1 MEEIIMPTPGI
12 ADPYFY
18 EWYVGIKYLIEMLN
32 PDSGI
37 KCVVFQHELY
47 DTIDD
52 VVVEYNNGSREVC
65 YQVKHEIETSSKH
78 NLTFGKLI
86 EEDPKSESRCLL
98 DALFQGWKKASSAS
112 TKMITPVLYTNRKL
126 GENKPIR
133 KYNNKK
139 YTFYPIEEFFVKIKE
154 ELKNTTVY
162 GGMLIQD
169 ENLSKQWGVLC
180 HSINETNIN
189 EIADFIKVFEIK
201 GNEPG
206 LAEMEATLISSLMS
220 TFSCSEGLANEL
232 LGKIMYGLREW
243 VTTKRE
249 TSRVTIEDVYSAISV
264 ENDVNESQH
273 RLAPPFPFFESR
285 KRFSESIKNQIC
297 SSSKKVVFIS
307 GEPGSGKTSVISYL
321 QSTTNMFLLRYHTFR
336 PISPEQHFYNV
347 DAGICSG
354 DALWG
359 TLLIQLRQKLSG
371 KLAKY
376 SVPVNNKL
384 LTMEMKR
391 HHVCRLLGIMAKES
405 AQKNERIYVC
415 IDGIDHAAR
424 SKTAVT
430 FLSSLPLPN
439 EIPDGVC
446 FVIVGQPYNMYRDEY
461 PLWLSSNT
469 EVEYISVPNID
480 VDDIKQ
486 LIIETVPQFIDNAEG
501 ISKLVYSFTKG
512 NNLSSVF
519 AVEEIKKA
527 QSPEDAVNILN
538 NCGITY
544 DIQQY
549 YSHIWNHA
557 KKIISESELGVPFPE
572 SIIACP
578 ILLMNGRV
586 HTGILA
592 NALPYNLNEND
603 WKMVLDMLYPL
614 IIPCNENNDEYT
626 LFHNDFRIFL
636 MHIINGYQ
644 ARYEEIALHLAEYLL
659 NNDEGL
665 TSYILSIPLLQCA
678 NHVELIPK
686 YFTSGFVINA
696 LAEGVSKQRLDE
708 YAHLSYNAAC
718 ANRDKK
724 GYINTYL
731 ALTTLY
737 QHNRYIKYYERT
749 YISKDAPELSNLDLS
764 EIRNLPFSFENI
776 EEYTNVL
783 ELCEKLNLNK
793 KEERSI
799 ALYGRWFDKLT
810 PYSFI
815 PLMQGEK
822 TLNDKYPFVDN
833 CAKNALK
840 KWGKTAALLEMEPPI
855 IDQPINDV
863 QIKVLWLFGVE
874 YFKCCIENGLID
886 LAFLAIERYYVTSAC
901 LFEQLES
908 IYYNGYTD
916 KFAKHLM
923 KLVNIYNEGLTNY
936 FPIAMLATNQYEN
949 NFGIETKNLLKSP
962 NSIYD
967 KTSMDIVVQSFLVG
981 AIERNKDDIVIC
993 SHVCACYDKI
1003 ADSGFTKN
1011 QISYLCKFSC
1021 LLGKYYWNE
1030 SACNSTAFIKY
1041 TLWFLVTKLERT
1053 HDYSSA
1059 YKFLIFTL
1067 FNSKAAESLVN
1078 NEDFISAIRIALL
1091 ENRHPG
1097 MYYKTY
1103 MLDYLEKVGR
1113 KDIIKDHISTL
1124 YGENCKN
1131 ISKTEDRFDMHKR
1144 FCHYGEI
1151 VEPDLMHSFT
1161 NKLKWD
1167 VVGYVNHKEY
1177 AMNGIHDELDMILS
1191 DKPFLWRELGL
1202 DLYHQS
1208 KIASLSGNEYDYEI
1222 RKCLLKAAI
1231 SCSIEDFWDLHSLDD
1246 DFRLNPSLIYESIF
1260 KFVDK
1265 ANCKEDVEA
1274 IWMLNCGLHSWY
1286 TNEDRINAKNVYQYL
1301 FEKSQSF
1308 GINLDII
1315 INDITP
1321 QWMEILKHSFDKT
1334 EAFGNKI
1341 DSYDVQKQEAIA
1353 RTSEKCGDLNS
1364 DNIID
1369 FIQKIPLFDYPY
1381 DIYKI
1386 VIDHIKSKEMLDS
1399 NVLNCLLSSLCSY
1412 SKNREWRIAGLT
1424 DTISSILNLM
1434 GEEAF
1439 WNLASIIEE
1448 HLSEYDYQT
1457 STRNIQLLL
1466 IQNCKMNAGEVKY
1479 LFNRELETQQQWV
1492 TANNHLEV
1500 SDLDLH
1506 SNSRLASPQS
1516 IADIA
1521 LFILLEQLETNNARK
1536 IESAVYSIY
1545 VWGCDS
1551 PYIVDL
1557 VIHHLSNLLPTQKEW
1572 VYLIIMR
1579 WASEKRVSSEL
1590 CSILTNEYITCNSL
1604 SQKYYLHSILLKIGS
1619 DQVRLNDINYDAL
1632 PIEYSLPKDGIVDRN
1647 SIYERFLSFRETED
1661 FYGEN
1666 DDIRRYISL
1675 NSLEKS
1681 HINDMYGERN
1691 DICIPT
1697 HNQKVDCML
1706 YGEGKKGRWNDITLT
1721 ENKCLLIPIDDP
1733 YMLTDMPK
1741 MVFDNSWFPNIYD
1754 NQHRAEKEI
1763 DKKTLLKI
1771 ALSNIDD
1778 HDVMLAAV
1786 IWYPVEHK
1794 KYLTYNVVTK
1804 IGSADKLSN
1813 NNEFALCTGSYG
1825 LLESEGQIIQSDPA
1839 YRYSHSINLFDI
1851 VRGLIRIPFGNCQI
1865 SPSFAWKQLL
1875 KCSVSS
1881 TSPYL
1886 WINELG
1892 KTVLRFERFA
1902 SPINDEMSEIYFS
1915 QPILFRWICDKEWL
1929 NSKLEEMNLRRWYI
1943 EKIREERDLLL
1954 E

>member
-1 MEEIIMPTPGI
+1 MSTPGI

-18 EWYVGIKYLIEMLN
+18 EWYVGIKYIIEMLN

-47 DTIDD
+47 NTIDD
-52 VVVEYNNGSREVC
+52 VVVEYNNGNREMC

-78 NLTFGKLI
+78 NLTFGKII
-86 EEDPKSESRCLL
+86 EENPKSESRCLL

-112 TKMITPVLYTNRKL
+112 EKMITPVLYTNRQL
-126 GENKPIR
+126 GKNKSVR
-133 KYNNKK
+133 EFNNNK
-139 YTFYPIEEFFVKIKE
+139 YSSYPIEEFFVKIKE
-154 ELKNTTVY
+154 KLKKTTDYCSMV
-162 GGMLIQD
+162 IQD
-169 ENLSKQWGVLC
+169 ENLLNQWGELC

-232 LGKIMYGLREW
+232 LGKIIYGLREW
-243 VTTKRE
+243 VTTRRE

-285 KRFSESIKNQIC
+285 KRFSESIKNRIC

-376 SVPVNNKL
+376 GVPVNNKL

-405 AQKNERIYVC
+405 VQKYERIYVC

-439 EIPDGVC
+439 EIPDGVS

-469 EVEYISVPNID
+469 AVEYISVPNIE

-486 LIIETVPQFIDNAEG
+486 LIIETAPQFIDNAEG

-549 YSHIWNHA
+549 YSHIWNHV
-557 KKIISESELGVPFPE
+557 KKIILEIGLGITFPE

-586 HTGILA
+586 HIGILE
-592 NALPYNLNEND
+592 NALPYNLKSSD
-603 WKMVLDMLYPL
+603 WKMILDMLYPL
-614 IIPCNENNDEYT
+614 IIPCKENNDEYT

-659 NNDEGL
+659 NNDEGI

-718 ANRDKK
+718 ANRDKE

-737 QHNRYIKYYERT
+737 QHHRYIEYYEKT
-749 YISKDAPELSNLDLS
+749 YICNDAPELSNLDIS
-764 EIRNLPFSFENI
+764 EICNLPFSLDNMD
-776 EEYTNVL
+776 EYSDVL
-783 ELCEKLNLNK
+783 ELCAKLHLNN

-799 ALYGRWFDKLT
+799 ALYSRWFGTLT

-815 PLMQGEK
+815 PLMKEEN
-822 TLNDKYPFVDN
+822 TSDDNYPIEDN
-833 CAKNALK
+833 SVMIALEA
-840 KWGKTAALLEMEPPI
+840 WGRTAALIEMEPPLI
-855 IDQPINDV
+855 ENAINDNQV
-863 QIKVLWLFGVE
+863 KVLRQFGSE
-874 YFKCCIENGLID
+874 YFKYCIEHGSID
-886 LAFLAIERYYVTSAC
+886 LAITAIQRGYVTVDC
-901 LFEQLES
+901 LFEQLEN

-916 KFAKHLM
+916 KFANYLM
-923 KLVNIYNEGLTNY
+923 KLISVYNEELTNY
-936 FPIAMLATNQYEN
+936 FPIAMLATNQHEY
-949 NFGIETKNLLKSP
+949 NFGIETKELLQSP
-962 NSIYD
+962 DYIYD
-967 KTSMDIVVQSFLVG
+967 KTSMDIVIQSFLVG
-981 AIERNKDDIVIC
+981 AIEREKDDIVIC
-993 SHVCACYDKI
+993 SHVSACYEKI
-1003 ADSGFTKN
+1003 NDSGFTKN
-1011 QISYLCKFSC
+1011 QITSLSKFSC

-1030 SACNSTAFIKY
+1030 SACDSNVFIKY
-1041 TLWFLVTKLERT
+1041 AVHFLTTELKRMP
-1053 HDYSSA
+1053 DYSSA
-1059 YKFLIFTL
+1059 YKFLVFTL
-1067 FNSKAAESLVN
+1067 FNSKAAGSLEN

-1097 MYYKTY
+1097 VYYKTY
-1103 MLDYLEKVGR
+1103 MLNYLKRIDR
-1113 KDIIKDHISTL
+1113 KDIIKEHINVL
-1124 YGENCKN
+1124 YGNDCEN
-1131 ISKTEDRFDMHKR
+1131 ISKMNDKSDLHKQ

-1161 NKLKWD
+1161 YKLKWD

-1177 AMNGIHDELDMILS
+1177 ALSGLHDELDILLS
-1191 DKPFLWRELGL
+1191 DKPPLWRELGL
-1202 DLYHQS
+1202 ELYHQS
-1208 KIASLSGNEYDYEI
+1208 RIASLSGNKYDYDI
-1222 RKCLLKAAI
+1222 RVCLLKAAI
-1231 SCSIEDFWDLHSLDD
+1231 SCGVKDFWDLHLLDD
-1246 DFRLNPSLIYESIF
+1246 DFRMDPDMIYQALFILI
-1260 KFVDK
+1260 DN
-1265 ANCKEDVEA
+1265 ANCIEDVKS
-1274 IWMLNCGLHSWY
+1274 IWMLSCGIHSWY
-1286 TNEDRINAKNVYQYL
+1286 TNADRLGTEHVYKHL
-1301 FEKSQSF
+1301 FEKSQTL
-1308 GINLDII
+1308 GIDLKQII
-1315 INDITP
+1315 SDITP
-1321 QWMEILKHSFDKT
+1321 QWTEILTHLSVKSSYPHNIK
-1334 EAFGNKI
+1334 
-1341 DSYDVQKQEAIA
+1341 DSYYVHKQEVIA
-1353 RTSEKCGDLNS
+1353 EVTKDLGKLDS
-1364 DNIID
+1364 DGIFD
-1369 FIQKIPLFDYPY
+1369 FITKIPLLEYSH
-1381 DIYKI
+1381 DIYKMI
-1386 VIDHIKSKEMLDS
+1386 IDYIMSKEMLDT
-1399 NVLNCLLSSLCSY
+1399 NILNCLLSSICAY
-1412 SKNREWRIAGLT
+1412 AKDKEWHNTGLT
-1424 DTISSILNLM
+1424 DAINSILDLL

-1439 WNLASIIEE
+1439 WSLAEIIEE
-1448 HLSEYDYQT
+1448 HLSEYDYQI

-1466 IQNCKMNAGEVKY
+1466 IHNCKVNAYETKR
-1479 LFNRELETQQQWV
+1479 LFCKELETQKQWV
-1492 TANNHLEV
+1492 TANNHLEI
-1500 SDLDLH
+1500 
-1506 SNSRLASPQS
+1506 SNDTIPLNSKLGSPNS
-1516 IADIA
+1516 ILDIA
-1521 LFILLEQLETNNARK
+1521 LFILLEQLESQNARK

-1551 PYIVDL
+1551 QYIVDL

-1572 VYLIIMR
+1572 IYLIIMR
-1579 WASEKRVSSEL
+1579 WASEKKIPNEL
-1590 CSILTNEYITCNSL
+1590 YSILTNEYMTCNSL
-1604 SQKYYLHSILLKIGS
+1604 SQKYCLHSILLKIGS
-1619 DQVRLNDINYDAL
+1619 DQIRSDTINYDAL
-1632 PIEYSLPKDGIVDRN
+1632 PMEYSLPKDGKIDRD
-1647 SIYERFLSFRETED
+1647 SIYERFLNFRERED
-1661 FYGEN
+1661 TYGEN

-1675 NSLEKS
+1675 NSSEKN
-1681 HINDMYGERN
+1681 HINDMYEERN

-1733 YMLTDMPK
+1733 YMLTDMPQ
-1741 MVFDNSWFPNIYD
+1741 MVYDNSWFPNIYD

-1763 DKKTLLKI
+1763 DKKTLSKI
-1771 ALSNIDD
+1771 TLSNIDD
-1778 HDVMLAAV
+1778 HDVMLAAA
-1786 IWYPVEHK
+1786 IWYPVEYK

-1804 IGSADKLSN
+1804 IGSTDNFSN
-1813 NNEFALCTGSYG
+1813 NNKFALCTGNYG

-1851 VRGLIRIPFGNCQI
+1851 VCGLIRIPFGNCQI

-1886 WINELG
+1886 WINEYG

-1929 NSKLEEMNLRRWYI
+1929 NSKLKEMDLRMWYI
-1943 EKIREERDLLL
+1943 EEFKQRNSYL
-1954 E
+1954 EW